1 MKVMEEEI
9 VRVLTNNTQN
19 NTWTLDSDMS
29 QLVSN
34 SEEEVVVETQIILQQ
49 PALPQLI
56 FLLGEDKKKNGQ
68 LESIMKKRLQSMY
81 VSKKTTKQNLR
92 ILRNVESYHTRSSV
106 SFVGT
111 FLISSLRTVFMLLDI
126 LLMST

>member
-56 FLLGEDKKKNGQ
+56 
-68 LESIMKKRLQSMY
+68 I
-81 VSKKTTKQNLR
+81 
-92 ILRNVESYHTRSSV
+92 
-106 SFVGT
+106 VG
-111 FLISSLRTVFMLLDI
+111 RR
-126 LLMST
+126 

>member
-56 FLLGEDKKKNGQ
+56 FLLGEDKKKMGN
-68 LESIMKKRLQSMY
+68 
-81 VSKKTTKQNLR
+81 
-92 ILRNVESYHTRSSV
+92 
-106 SFVGT
+106 
-111 FLISSLRTVFMLLDI
+111 
-126 LLMST
+126 